1 MPWFKELK
9 KPTWKG
15 DGCIGRTPGGKNTKV
30 HSVVNSRG
38 VPVIQS
44 LCAGNRKDF
53 DEAIPLLGQLPDL
66 EGDRAYGTK
75 MIRAYLTMRGAAY
88 TIPPTKNLREP
99 WVYDRERYK
108 RRNVV
113 ERFFC
118 RIKDFRRVDTRYD
131 KRPDS
136 FYAFVL
142 LAASIVSFAILHI

>member
-1 MPWFKELK
+1 M
-9 KPTWKG
+9 
-15 DGCIGRTPGGKNTKV
+15 
-30 HSVVNSRG
+30 VNRRG
-38 VPVIQS
+38 VPVS
-44 LCAGNRKDF
+44 LSLSAGNREDF
-53 DEAIPLLGQLPDL
+53 DEAIPLLEQVPDL
-66 EGDRAYGTK
+66 EGSNILGDRAYGTK
-75 MIRAYLTMRGAAY
+75 KIRAYLTERGAAY

-136 FYAFVL
+136 FFAFVL
-142 LAASIVSFAILHI
+142 LAASFASFAILHI